1 MVFTSRTLRLRPL
14 PPSRPPA
21 GVLVVIGEVDALACD
36 SFREQLADFVDAHDG
51 DVIVDLSDVRLI
63 AAAGV
68 RVLLDT
74 ADRLAGTTRRLR
86 LVCGAEV
93 RRVLRAAQVTDVL
106 ETFAHLD
113 AAVGA
118 QAAALHRTAAS
129 RALDGGSE
137 ELHRLRREVGDLR
150 AKLRTR
156 PLLSRALGVLQER
169 YGLPDEDTAHRLLSE
184 ASQRHNLKMRVLADA
199 LLHAPRPAST
209 ASPRWFPGRSRT
221 PAPPPAFL
229 PPGRRHALDPA
240 ELLDA
245 LLQAALACTATAAG
259 YAQRFDPGVDGLR
272 LERHEGLPPDLVA
285 LLADVGGDG
294 TCCGLALRRRS
305 RVTVEDVANSLVLPA
320 GPVNGALLRA
330 GLRAV
335 QSTPVLAPSGRCLA
349 VVSTC
354 APEPGRTPTTAQQA
368 ELDRL
373 AAEAGRW
380 LQWHQRTTVLDALE
394 HLHQRAREGSAPG
407 GR

>member
-1 MVFTSRTLRLRPL
+1 MVFTSRTLRLSPL
-14 PPSRPPA
+14 PPARPTA
-21 GVLVVIGEVDALACD
+21 GVLVVVGEVDSAACG
-36 SFREQLADFVDAHDG
+36 SFQEQLAAFVDACEG

-68 RVLLDT
+68 RVLLET
-74 ADRLAGTTRRLR
+74 ADHLAGTARRLR

-93 RRVLRAAQVTDVL
+93 RRVLRAAQVADVL
-106 ETFAHLD
+106 ETFGHLD

-118 QAAALHRTAAS
+118 QVAAVRRSAAA
-129 RALDGGSE
+129 RALDDEAE

-156 PLLSRALGVLQER
+156 PLLSKALGVLQER
-169 YGLPDEDTAHRLLSE
+169 YRLPDEDTAHRLLCE

-199 LLHAPRPAST
+199 LLHAPRPASAAT
-209 ASPRWFPGRSRT
+209 PWWFPGRART
-221 PAPPPAFL
+221 PAPVPDFL
-229 PPGRRHALDPA
+229 AGDRRPALDAA
-240 ELLDA
+240 ELLGA
-245 LLQAALACTATAAG
+245 LLRAALSRTATSAG

-272 LERHEGLPPDLVA
+272 LERHEGLPADLVA
-285 LLADVGGDG
+285 LLTEVTGDS

-305 RVTVEDVANSLVLPA
+305 RVTVVDVASSLVLPA
-320 GPVNGALLRA
+320 NPVTAAMLRA

-354 APEPGRTPTTAQQA
+354 DPRPGRTPTPAQQA
-368 ELDRL
+368 DLDQL
-373 AAEAGRW
+373 AAQAGRW

-394 HLHQRAREGSAPG
+394 HLHQSARG
-407 GR
+407 GG